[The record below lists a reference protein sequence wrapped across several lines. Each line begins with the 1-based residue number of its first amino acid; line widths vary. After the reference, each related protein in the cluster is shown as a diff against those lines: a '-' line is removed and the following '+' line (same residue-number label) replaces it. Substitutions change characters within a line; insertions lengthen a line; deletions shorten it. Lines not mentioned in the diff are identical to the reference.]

1 MLVGIGLDIV
11 ETERLARALA
21 APGAFAERIFTAGE
35 LAACAGRED
44 RLQALAARFAAK
56 EACLKALGAGVLETS
71 LRQVEIVSAAGGAPQ
86 LRLAGALGARARQRG
101 VRSAHVSLTHEPGLA
116 AAVVILEG
124 VRVRGPVRPKGRRV
138 AGAWTVET
146 LLNGTW

>member
-21 APGAFAERIFTAGE
+21 ARDGFAERVFTAGE
-35 LAACAGRED
+35 LAACASRED
-44 RLQALAARFAAK
+44 RLQGLAARFAAK
-56 EACLKALGAGVLETS
+56 EACLKALGVGVLEAS
-71 LRQVEIVSAAGGAPQ
+71 LRQVEVVSAAAGAPQ
-86 LRLAGALGARARQRG
+86 LRLTGALGARARQRG
-101 VRSAHVSLTHEPGLA
+101 VRRAHVSLTHEPGLA

-124 VRVRGPVRPKGRRV
+124 VRVRAPLRPQGRRV

-146 LLNGTW
+146 LLSGTW